1 MNEYIS
7 YGFSKFDR
15 QRFENE
21 IDNAIL
27 NERIDKPANGW
38 WGSSIDA
45 NYGWK
50 EWCYSEDFGDC
61 ANGTYKVDYIKWKLK
76 DAKIYHI
83 QNFED
88 LAKIPVRKVSNYSP
102 YLRIDFDKMKSQGY
116 DGIELCLD
124 DYYLGHTFASV
135 DYILE
140 NEPNLTKE
148 QAKQAMEIEELI
160 NTWDCDSICVWNSKV
175 IDVIEEKEFDDV
187 KIEYEEGLENGKIEK
202 EIEKFFEENFK
213 NVKNDDY
220 SYWLS
225 FDKYYTIDL
234 ENNSFKK
241 NNYDIFVN
249 RNLKEVKEYYMAS
262 VKNYKIFKE
271 IQDKAL
277 KIQAYLDV
285 RENIID
291 KAKLS
296 TMNLSVEKRIKF
308 FEETLPEELTRNLYP
323 AKFSKMDYIE
333 LLKRHGI
340 ELTEKLKQEE
350 EKMMEEE
357 LEF

>member
-21 IDNAIL
+21 IDTAIL
-27 NERIDKPANGW
+27 NKKSDKPANGW
-38 WGSSIDA
+38 WGSPIDA

-50 EWCYSEDFGDC
+50 DWCYSEDFGDC

-83 QNFED
+83 QNFEN
-88 LAKIPVRKVSNYSP
+88 LAKIPIRKVSNYLP

-124 DYYLGHTFASV
+124 NYYLGHTFASPEF
-135 DYILE
+135 ILE
-140 NEPNLTKE
+140 KEPNLTFKE
-148 QAKQAMEIEELI
+148 AEIASEIERLI

-187 KIEYEEGLENGKIEK
+187 KIEYEEGIENGKIEK

-234 ENNSFKK
+234 GSNSFKE

-249 RNLKEVKEYYMAS
+249 RNFKEIKEYYTAS
-262 VKNYKIFKE
+262 VKNYKVFKE

-350 EKMMEEE
+350 ERMMEEE
-357 LEF
+357 LEI

>member
-21 IDNAIL
+21 IDGAIL
-27 NERIDKPANGW
+27 NKRIDKPANGW
-38 WGSSIDA
+38 WGSPIDA
-45 NYGWK
+45 QYGWK
-50 EWCYSEDFGDC
+50 DWCYSEDFGNC
-61 ANGTYKVDYIKWKLK
+61 AEGTYKVDYIKWKLK

-88 LAKIPVRKVSNYSP
+88 LANIPVRKADDYRP
-102 YLRIDFDKMKSQGY
+102 YLRIDFDKMRDEGY

-124 DYYLGHTFASV
+124 NYYLGHTFASI

-140 NEPNLTKE
+140 NEPNLTIK
-148 QAKQAMEIEELI
+148 QAEQAMEIEELI

-213 NVKNDDY
+213 KVKNDDY

-234 ENNSFKK
+234 KSNSFKE

-249 RNLKEVKEYYMAS
+249 RNFKEVKKYYMAS
-262 VKNYKIFKE
+262 VKNYKVFKE
-271 IQDKAL
+271 IQDKTL

-285 RENIID
+285 RESIID

-296 TMNLSVEKRIKF
+296 TMNLSVEKRINF
-308 FEETLPEELTRNLYP
+308 FEETLPEELARNLYP

-333 LLKRHGI
+333 LLKRCGI

-350 EKMMEEE
+350 KRIMEEE

>member
-1 MNEYIS
+1 MRDE
-7 YGFSKFDR
+7 
-15 QRFENE
+15 
-21 IDNAIL
+21 
-27 NERIDKPANGW
+27 
-38 WGSSIDA
+38 
-45 NYGWK
+45 
-50 EWCYSEDFGDC
+50 
-61 ANGTYKVDYIKWKLK
+61 
-76 DAKIYHI
+76 
-83 QNFED
+83 
-88 LAKIPVRKVSNYSP
+88 
-102 YLRIDFDKMKSQGY
+102 GY

-234 ENNSFKK
+234 KSNSFKE

-249 RNLKEVKEYYMAS
+249 RNFKEVKEYYMAS
-262 VKNYKIFKE
+262 VKNYKVFKE

-277 KIQAYLDV
+277 KIQTYLDT

-308 FEETLPEELTRNLYP
+308 FEETLPEELVRNLYP
-323 AKFSKMDYIE
+323 ANFSKMDYIE

-357 LEF
+357 LEI